1 MSNEKRCDCCK
12 RYWYFDDLVSG
23 LCPNCLDVLAT
34 KNQISIEQD
43 QKIKDLEHRL
53 SNCIE
58 PKFNTY
64 QQVYIIVTHYTST
77 NRIPEYEIFDGYYYV
92 AENENEIIV
101 GWNYKK
107 DFSQRKYWYI
117 RKDWVFA
124 TEEEARKHLEELK
137 K

>member
-1 MSNEKRCDCCK
+1 MSKEEIVKVIYKEAGVKMTTENEIIIQQGQ
-12 RYWYFDDLVSG
+12 YIEEL
-23 LCPNCLDVLAT
+23 
-34 KNQISIEQD
+34 KN
-43 QKIKDLEHRL
+43 KIQDLEHRL

-58 PKFNTY
+58 PKFKTY
-64 QQVYIIVTHYTST
+64 QQVYTIAKFYTST

-124 TEEEARKHLEELK
+124 TEEEARKKLEELK
-137 K
+137 NG